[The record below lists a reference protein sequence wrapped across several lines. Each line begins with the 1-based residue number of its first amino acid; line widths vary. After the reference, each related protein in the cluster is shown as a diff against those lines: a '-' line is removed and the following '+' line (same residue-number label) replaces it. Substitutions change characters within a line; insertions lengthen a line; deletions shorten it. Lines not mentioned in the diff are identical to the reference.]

1 MISAEPDKRS
11 LDDLR
16 ETYPEMS
23 RDVFHLV
30 AAKDFLVRDGVF
42 LGETIRSVNVLNA
55 GDMYRIARDA
65 NWVEVFKLGDASV
78 FLLPLTR
85 GVDVYTLHPYA
96 YLIFM
101 SQRGQSFDVWPVR
114 ISGIDLL
121 ITSTP
126 FRDYEE
132 YTLIE
137 YHADPGTR
145 SIGSERWY

>member
-30 AAKDFLVRDGVF
+30 AARDFSVRDGVF
-42 LGETIRSVNVLNA
+42 LGETIRSVDVLHA
-55 GDMYRIARDA
+55 GDTYRIARKA
-65 NWVEVFKLGDASV
+65 NWVEVFRLGDASV
-78 FLLPLTR
+78 FLLPPAG

-96 YLIFM
+96 YLIFL

-114 ISGIDLL
+114 VSGIDHL

-145 SIGSERWY
+145 SIGAA